1 MPNAVANF
9 TSAFARYK
17 AATAAPLGQLTPPQQ
32 PSAQQAQTVNP
43 YASTYQPAANRP
55 VAGGAPGPISA
66 TLESLRGLV
75 KDKGYDEFV
84 QKKAPAIDQALPLV
98 LGLVGLIKGQVD
110 QPKAPQQ
117 VPQQPA
123 YATPTYVPTQAQ
135 SQPQPE
141 WAAQVNQGI
150 QGVAGLVNLI
160 GGLFK

>member
-9 TSAFARYK
+9 TNAFARYK

-32 PSAQQAQTVNP
+32 QAQQAQAVNP
-43 YASTYQPAANRP
+43 YASTYQAAPNRP
-55 VAGGAPGPISA
+55 VAGGAAGPISA

-110 QPKAPQQ
+110 QPKTPQPAPQQ
-117 VPQQPA
+117 PT
-123 YATPTYVPTQAQ
+123 YATPTYVPTQV
-135 SQPQPE
+135 QPQAQPE